1 MTYFSNLLSLL
12 LYLLVY
18 GNVMSDDRDT
28 FFVTEGDSVTLQYYM
43 RETQDQDIRIIHDKG
58 YSIDSCTFTDHLTC
72 RFDHKG
78 LRDRLKVYENGSLT
92 ITNTKVTDSGDYDI
106 TTFFQSH
113 VRHRTRSYSVVVRGF
128 FSFDTDGVSVME
140 GDSVTLHIGDQ
151 VNQEQKIRWYFN
163 QTEIARILEYDP
175 FHHSRIC
182 TDVQCNND
190 TERFRDR
197 LKLDH
202 QTGSLTIRD
211 ITNTDS
217 GFYDLLINSVWDN
230 HHFIRYSSR
239 SSSNTKIFI
248 VAVHDVPAAERHKMK
263 RKSVKEGESVT
274 LDTRVK
280 KYPRHLI
287 TWYFNDII
295 IAVINGVQSKIC
307 TDERFRDRLK
317 LDHQTGSLTIKNTR
331 TTDSGF
337 YKLQIRSSRFTIMRS
352 FSVSASSY
360 SVDSGKV
367 SVMEGDLV
375 TLHTAVETN
384 QQEEIR
390 WRFNDMLIAGITGDL
405 SFICTDVQCNNP
417 AERFRDRLK
426 LDHQTGS
433 LTIRD
438 IRTTDSGDY
447 TLEINSSSSIQ
458 RNVSVTVTGVSAAER
473 DKMKRKSVKE
483 GESVTL
489 DTHVINKPDIMWHFN
504 ETVIT
509 GDQCKICT
517 DFQCK
522 DAEERFRDRLKLD
535 NQTGSLTITNTRTT
549 DSGLYKLQITS
560 YSTIH
565 VTSVKSFSVT
575 VTSNVMSDDSD
586 TLFVTEGD
594 SFTLKYDM
602 RKTQNQDILLHHDG
616 IGYPVGNCIYL
627 SCEYANREFRDR
639 LKVNEN
645 GSLTITNTTVTDS
658 GDYGISIYGGHDSFR
673 IGSYSVVVRV
683 FFSFDTDGV
692 SVMEGDSVTLHTGVL
707 LNQEEKIRDQIIPK
721 KRNSFQIEL
730 TTKITWY
737 FNQTAIARILEYNP
751 FRHRRICTDVLCN
764 KGNERFRDRLKLDRK
779 TGSLTIRDIRT
790 TDSGLYDLLINWDH
804 IFSVRSTS
812 SNTKIFIVAVHDV
825 PAAERHKMKRKSV
838 KEGESVTLD
847 THVTKN
853 PNNSITWYFNDI
865 RIAVITGDQSEICSV
880 ERFRDR
886 LKLDHQTGSLTITNT
901 TNTDSGLY
909 KLQIRSSRF
918 TIIRSFSVSAASV
931 VPVSVRTR
939 DSLTLRNNVKTNQQE
954 EIRWYFNDTLI
965 AEITDDLKI
974 CTNVWCKERFKD
986 RLKLEEFGSLAIMN
1000 IRTEDA
1006 GEYKLMISGSIVEI
1020 FYVSVT
1026 SYSVDSGKVS
1036 VKEGYSVTLH
1046 TDVETN
1052 QQVEIRW
1059 HFNKILIAGITGLS
1073 RYNCKDIQCNKDVAE
1088 RFRDRLQLQY
1098 RTGSLTIMNT
1108 RTTDSGDYEL
1118 QIINSSNIIKRTVGV
1133 NVTGVSAAER
1143 DEMKRKSVK
1152 EGESVTLDTHV
1163 INKPDNLMWHFD
1175 EIVITGDQSNICT
1188 DVQCE
1193 YSEERF
1199 RDRLKLDNQ
1208 TGSLTITNTRIT
1220 DSGLYKLQITSYS
1233 TIRVTSEKSF
1243 SVTVIGNV
1251 MSDDRDTFF
1260 VTEGDSFTLKYY
1272 MREELWD
1279 IWMYHDGERY
1289 SIRYCRHH
1297 NWCISDYEG
1306 FGDRLEG
1313 NQNGPLTITNTKV
1326 TDSGDYR
1333 IETRFGNRILYSS
1346 TVVVRGFFSFDTDG
1360 VSVMEGDSVTLHTG
1374 VLLNQEEKISDQII
1388 PTKKISAQIKVT
1400 AKIRWYFNK
1409 SAIVRILGDLSYIC
1423 TDVLCNKGN
1432 ERFRD
1437 RLKLDHQTG
1446 SLTIRDIRTT
1456 DSGLYDLL
1464 INWDNN
1470 HSSSSSSSS
1479 KRRIESWQRR
1489 SRMWR
1494 RTSNTKIFIVAVHG
1508 VSAAERDEMKRK
1520 SVKEGET
1527 VTLDT
1532 YVINKP
1538 DNLMWHFN
1546 ETIITG
1552 DQCKIY
1558 TDVQCEDS
1566 EERFRDRLKLDNQTG
1581 SLTITNT
1588 RTTDSGLYK
1597 LQITSYS
1604 TIRVTSVKSFSVTVT
1619 GEYHLVIQ

>member
-1 MTYFSNLLSLL
+1 MTYVSNLLSLL

-106 TTFFQSH
+106 TTFYQSH

-128 FSFDTDGVSVME
+128 FSFDTDRVSVME

-190 TERFRDR
+190 TERFRNR

-202 QTGSLTIRD
+202 QTGSLTITD

-230 HHFIRYSSR
+230 HHFRYSSR

-317 LDHQTGSLTIKNTR
+317 LDHQTGSLTIKNSR

-352 FSVSASSY
+352 FSVSAS
-360 SVDSGKV
+360 
-367 SVMEGDLV
+367 
-375 TLHTAVETN
+375 
-384 QQEEIR
+384 
-390 WRFNDMLIAGITGDL
+390 
-405 SFICTDVQCNNP
+405 
-417 AERFRDRLK
+417 
-426 LDHQTGS
+426 
-433 LTIRD
+433 
-438 IRTTDSGDY
+438 
-447 TLEINSSSSIQ
+447 
-458 RNVSVTVTGVSAAER
+458 
-473 DKMKRKSVKE
+473 
-483 GESVTL
+483 
-489 DTHVINKPDIMWHFN
+489 
-504 ETVIT
+504 
-509 GDQCKICT
+509 
-517 DFQCK
+517 
-522 DAEERFRDRLKLD
+522 
-535 NQTGSLTITNTRTT
+535 
-549 DSGLYKLQITS
+549 
-560 YSTIH
+560 
-565 VTSVKSFSVT
+565 
-575 VTSNVMSDDSD
+575 
-586 TLFVTEGD
+586 
-594 SFTLKYDM
+594 
-602 RKTQNQDILLHHDG
+602 
-616 IGYPVGNCIYL
+616 
-627 SCEYANREFRDR
+627 
-639 LKVNEN
+639 
-645 GSLTITNTTVTDS
+645 
-658 GDYGISIYGGHDSFR
+658 
-673 IGSYSVVVRV
+673 
-683 FFSFDTDGV
+683 
-692 SVMEGDSVTLHTGVL
+692 
-707 LNQEEKIRDQIIPK
+707 
-721 KRNSFQIEL
+721 
-730 TTKITWY
+730 
-737 FNQTAIARILEYNP
+737 
-751 FRHRRICTDVLCN
+751 
-764 KGNERFRDRLKLDRK
+764 
-779 TGSLTIRDIRT
+779 
-790 TDSGLYDLLINWDH
+790 
-804 IFSVRSTS
+804 
-812 SNTKIFIVAVHDV
+812 
-825 PAAERHKMKRKSV
+825 
-838 KEGESVTLD
+838 
-847 THVTKN
+847 
-853 PNNSITWYFNDI
+853 
-865 RIAVITGDQSEICSV
+865 
-880 ERFRDR
+880 
-886 LKLDHQTGSLTITNT
+886 
-901 TNTDSGLY
+901 
-909 KLQIRSSRF
+909 
-918 TIIRSFSVSAASV
+918 SV

-954 EIRWYFNDTLI
+954 EIRWYFNDTVI

-1052 QQVEIRW
+1052 QQEEIRW

-1098 RTGSLTIMNT
+1098 RTGSLTITNI

-1208 TGSLTITNTRIT
+1208 TGSLTITNTRTT

-1346 TVVVRGFFSFDTDG
+1346 TVVVRGFFSFDTNG

-1470 HSSSSSSSS
+1470 HSSSSSSS

-1508 VSAAERDEMKRK
+1508 VSDAERHEMKRKSVKEGESVTLDTRVIKNPHNSITWYFNDIGIAVITRDQSEICSVDRYRDRLKLDHQTGSLTITNITNTDSGLYKLQIRSSRFTIMRSFIVSAVSYSVDSGKVSVKEGYSVTLHTDVETNQQEEIRWRFNDILIAEISGDLSFICTDVQCNNEGTERFRDRLKLDHQTGSLTIRDIRTTDSGDYTLQIINNSSIKRDVSVTVTGVSAAERDEMKRK
-1520 SVKEGET
+1520 SVKEGES

-1538 DNLMWHFN
+1538 DIMWHFN
-1546 ETIITG
+1546 ETVITR
-1552 DQCKIY
+1552 DQCKIC
-1558 TDVQCEDS
+1558 TDVQCK
-1566 EERFRDRLKLDNQTG
+1566 ERFRDRVKLDNQTG
-1581 SLTITNT
+1581 SLTIVNT
-1588 RTTDSGLYK
+1588 RITDSGLYK

-1604 TIRVTSVKSFSVTVT
+1604 TIGVTSEKSFSVTVIADRT
-1619 GEYHLVIQ
+1619 GIYSAVSAVLVFLVASAGLIYSCKCNSRRQYIRTQRSHQANGVEDSSSNQAESVVTNTPHESSFNLTEFKAASETLT

>member
-1 MTYFSNLLSLL
+1 MTYVSNLLSLL

-106 TTFFQSH
+106 TTFYQSH

-128 FSFDTDGVSVME
+128 FSFDTDRVSVME

-190 TERFRDR
+190 TERFRNR

-202 QTGSLTIRD
+202 QTGSLTITD

-230 HHFIRYSSR
+230 HHFRYSSR

-317 LDHQTGSLTIKNTR
+317 LDHQTGSLTIKNSR

-426 LDHQTGS
+426 LNHQTGS

-438 IRTTDSGDY
+438 ITITDSGDY

-458 RNVSVTVTGVSAAER
+458 RNVS
-473 DKMKRKSVKE
+473 
-483 GESVTL
+483 
-489 DTHVINKPDIMWHFN
+489 
-504 ETVIT
+504 
-509 GDQCKICT
+509 
-517 DFQCK
+517 
-522 DAEERFRDRLKLD
+522 
-535 NQTGSLTITNTRTT
+535 
-549 DSGLYKLQITS
+549 
-560 YSTIH
+560 
-565 VTSVKSFSVT
+565 FS
-575 VTSNVMSDDSD
+575 
-586 TLFVTEGD
+586 
-594 SFTLKYDM
+594 
-602 RKTQNQDILLHHDG
+602 
-616 IGYPVGNCIYL
+616 
-627 SCEYANREFRDR
+627 
-639 LKVNEN
+639 
-645 GSLTITNTTVTDS
+645 
-658 GDYGISIYGGHDSFR
+658 
-673 IGSYSVVVRV
+673 
-683 FFSFDTDGV
+683 
-692 SVMEGDSVTLHTGVL
+692 
-707 LNQEEKIRDQIIPK
+707 
-721 KRNSFQIEL
+721 
-730 TTKITWY
+730 
-737 FNQTAIARILEYNP
+737 
-751 FRHRRICTDVLCN
+751 
-764 KGNERFRDRLKLDRK
+764 
-779 TGSLTIRDIRT
+779 
-790 TDSGLYDLLINWDH
+790 
-804 IFSVRSTS
+804 
-812 SNTKIFIVAVHDV
+812 
-825 PAAERHKMKRKSV
+825 
-838 KEGESVTLD
+838 
-847 THVTKN
+847 
-853 PNNSITWYFNDI
+853 
-865 RIAVITGDQSEICSV
+865 
-880 ERFRDR
+880 
-886 LKLDHQTGSLTITNT
+886 
-901 TNTDSGLY
+901 
-909 KLQIRSSRF
+909 
-918 TIIRSFSVSAASV
+918 
-931 VPVSVRTR
+931 
-939 DSLTLRNNVKTNQQE
+939 
-954 EIRWYFNDTLI
+954 
-965 AEITDDLKI
+965 
-974 CTNVWCKERFKD
+974 
-986 RLKLEEFGSLAIMN
+986 
-1000 IRTEDA
+1000 
-1006 GEYKLMISGSIVEI
+1006 
-1020 FYVSVT
+1020 
-1026 SYSVDSGKVS
+1026 
-1036 VKEGYSVTLH
+1036 
-1046 TDVETN
+1046 
-1052 QQVEIRW
+1052 
-1059 HFNKILIAGITGLS
+1059 
-1073 RYNCKDIQCNKDVAE
+1073 
-1088 RFRDRLQLQY
+1088 
-1098 RTGSLTIMNT
+1098 
-1108 RTTDSGDYEL
+1108 
-1118 QIINSSNIIKRTVGV
+1118 
-1133 NVTGVSAAER
+1133 VTGVSAAER

-1208 TGSLTITNTRIT
+1208 TGSLTITNTRTT

-1346 TVVVRGFFSFDTDG
+1346 TVVVRGFFSFDTNG

-1470 HSSSSSSSS
+1470 HSSSSSSS

-1508 VSAAERDEMKRK
+1508 VSDAERHEMKRKSVKEGESVTLDTRVIKNPHNSITWYFNDIGIAVITRDQSEICSVDRYRDRLKLDHQTGSLTITNITNTDSGLYKLQIRSSRFTIMRSFIVSAVSYSVDSGKVSVKEGYSVTLHTDVETNQQEEIRWRFNDILIAEISGDLSFICTDVQCNNEGTERFRDRLKLDHQTGSLTIRDIRTTDSGDYTLQIINNSSIKRDVSVTVTGVSAAERDEMKRK
-1520 SVKEGET
+1520 SVKEGES

-1538 DNLMWHFN
+1538 DIMWHFN
-1546 ETIITG
+1546 ETVITR
-1552 DQCKIY
+1552 DQCKIC
-1558 TDVQCEDS
+1558 TDVQCK
-1566 EERFRDRLKLDNQTG
+1566 ERFRDRVKLDNQTG
-1581 SLTITNT
+1581 SLTIVNT
-1588 RTTDSGLYK
+1588 RITDSGLYK

-1604 TIRVTSVKSFSVTVT
+1604 TIGVTSEKSFSVTVIADRT
-1619 GEYHLVIQ
+1619 GIYSAVSAVLVFLVASAGLIYSCKCNSRRQYIRTQRSHQANGVEDSSSNQAESVVTNTPHESSFNLTEFKAASETLT

>member
-918 TIIRSFSVSAASV
+918 TIIRSFSVSAASYSVDSGKVSLMEGDSITFHTDVETNQQEEIRWRFNKILIAEIIGDLSFICIDVQCNNYAERFRDRLKLDHQTGSLTIIDIRTTDSGDYTLEINSSSIIQRNVSVTVTGVSAAERDKMKTKSVKEGESVTLDTYVINKPDIMWHFNKTVITGDQCKICTDVQCEYSEERFRDRLKLDNQTGSLTITNTRITDSGLYKLQITSYSTIRVTSVKSFSVTVTGV

-1243 SVTVIGNV
+1243 SVTVIA
-1251 MSDDRDTFF
+1251 DRT
-1260 VTEGDSFTLKYY
+1260 G
-1272 MREELWD
+1272 
-1279 IWMYHDGERY
+1279 IY
-1289 SIRYCRHH
+1289 S
-1297 NWCISDYEG
+1297 
-1306 FGDRLEG
+1306 
-1313 NQNGPLTITNTKV
+1313 
-1326 TDSGDYR
+1326 
-1333 IETRFGNRILYSS
+1333 
-1346 TVVVRGFFSFDTDG
+1346 
-1360 VSVMEGDSVTLHTG
+1360 
-1374 VLLNQEEKISDQII
+1374 
-1388 PTKKISAQIKVT
+1388 A
-1400 AKIRWYFNK
+1400 
-1409 SAIVRILGDLSYIC
+1409 
-1423 TDVLCNKGN
+1423 
-1432 ERFRD
+1432 
-1437 RLKLDHQTG
+1437 
-1446 SLTIRDIRTT
+1446 
-1456 DSGLYDLL
+1456 
-1464 INWDNN
+1464 
-1470 HSSSSSSSS
+1470 
-1479 KRRIESWQRR
+1479 
-1489 SRMWR
+1489 
-1494 RTSNTKIFIVAVHG
+1494 
-1508 VSAAERDEMKRK
+1508 VSAVLMFLVASVGLILLLQVPFKKEM
-1520 SVKEGET
+1520 
-1527 VTLDT
+1527 
-1532 YVINKP
+1532 
-1538 DNLMWHFN
+1538 
-1546 ETIITG
+1546 
-1552 DQCKIY
+1552 
-1558 TDVQCEDS
+1558 
-1566 EERFRDRLKLDNQTG
+1566 
-1581 SLTITNT
+1581 
-1588 RTTDSGLYK
+1588 
-1597 LQITSYS
+1597 
-1604 TIRVTSVKSFSVTVT
+1604 
-1619 GEYHLVIQ
+1619 

>member
-1 MTYFSNLLSLL
+1 MTYVSNLLSLL

-106 TTFFQSH
+106 TTFYQSH

-128 FSFDTDGVSVME
+128 FSFDTDRVSVME

-190 TERFRDR
+190 TERFRNR

-202 QTGSLTIRD
+202 QTGSLTITD

-230 HHFIRYSSR
+230 HHFRYSSR

-317 LDHQTGSLTIKNTR
+317 LDHQTGSLTIKNSR

-367 SVMEGDLV
+367 SVMEGDSI
-375 TLHTAVETN
+375 TFHTDVETN

-390 WRFNDMLIAGITGDL
+390 WRFNKILIAEIIGDL
-405 SFICTDVQCNNP
+405 SFICIDVQCNNY

-433 LTIRD
+433 LTIID

-447 TLEINSSSSIQ
+447 TLEINSSSIIQ

-473 DKMKRKSVKE
+473 DKMKTKSVKE

-489 DTHVINKPDIMWHFN
+489 DTYVINKPDIMWHFN
-504 ETVIT
+504 KTVIT

-517 DFQCK
+517 DVQCEYS
-522 DAEERFRDRLKLD
+522 EERFRDRLKLD
-535 NQTGSLTITNTRTT
+535 NQTGSLTITNTRIT

-560 YSTIH
+560 YSTIR

-575 VTSNVMSDDSD
+575 VT
-586 TLFVTEGD
+586 G
-594 SFTLKYDM
+594 
-602 RKTQNQDILLHHDG
+602 
-616 IGYPVGNCIYL
+616 
-627 SCEYANREFRDR
+627 
-639 LKVNEN
+639 
-645 GSLTITNTTVTDS
+645 
-658 GDYGISIYGGHDSFR
+658 
-673 IGSYSVVVRV
+673 
-683 FFSFDTDGV
+683 
-692 SVMEGDSVTLHTGVL
+692 
-707 LNQEEKIRDQIIPK
+707 
-721 KRNSFQIEL
+721 
-730 TTKITWY
+730 
-737 FNQTAIARILEYNP
+737 
-751 FRHRRICTDVLCN
+751 
-764 KGNERFRDRLKLDRK
+764 
-779 TGSLTIRDIRT
+779 
-790 TDSGLYDLLINWDH
+790 
-804 IFSVRSTS
+804 
-812 SNTKIFIVAVHDV
+812 
-825 PAAERHKMKRKSV
+825 
-838 KEGESVTLD
+838 
-847 THVTKN
+847 
-853 PNNSITWYFNDI
+853 
-865 RIAVITGDQSEICSV
+865 
-880 ERFRDR
+880 
-886 LKLDHQTGSLTITNT
+886 
-901 TNTDSGLY
+901 
-909 KLQIRSSRF
+909 
-918 TIIRSFSVSAASV
+918 V

-954 EIRWYFNDTLI
+954 EIRWYFNDTVI

-1052 QQVEIRW
+1052 QQEEIRW

-1098 RTGSLTIMNT
+1098 RTGSLTITNI

-1208 TGSLTITNTRIT
+1208 TGSLTITNTRTT

-1346 TVVVRGFFSFDTDG
+1346 TVVVRGFFSFDTNG

-1470 HSSSSSSSS
+1470 HSSSSSSS

-1508 VSAAERDEMKRK
+1508 VSDAERHEMKRK
-1520 SVKEGET
+1520 SVKEGES

-1532 YVINKP
+1532 RVIKNPHNSITWYFNDIGIAVITRDQSEICSVDRYRDRLKLDHQTGSLTITNITNTDSGLYKLQIRSSRFTIMRSFIVSAVSYSVDSGKVSVMEGDSLTLLTDVETNQQEDIRWRFNKI
-1538 DNLMWHFN
+1538 LIA
-1546 ETIITG
+1546 EITG
-1552 DQCKIY
+1552 NLSFIC
-1558 TDVQCEDS
+1558 TDVQCNNPA
-1566 EERFRDRLKLDNQTG
+1566 ERFRDRLKLDHQTG
-1581 SLTITNT
+1581 SLTIRDIT
-1588 RTTDSGLYK
+1588 TTDSGDYTLEINSSNII
-1597 LQITSYS
+1597 Q
-1604 TIRVTSVKSFSVTVT
+1604 RNVSVTVT
-1619 GEYHLVIQ
+1619 DAAHHYCSYNQQRSSSRNQHYALAPPPPPPPPHPPPPGPPPPGPPPPPPPH